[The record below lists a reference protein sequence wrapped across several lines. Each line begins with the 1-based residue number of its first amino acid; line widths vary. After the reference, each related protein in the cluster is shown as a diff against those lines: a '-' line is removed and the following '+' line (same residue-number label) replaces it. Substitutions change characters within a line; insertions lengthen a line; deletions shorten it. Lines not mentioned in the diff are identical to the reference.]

1 MTGNARAKAAYQE
14 TQAETSL
21 YAGNAE
27 EATLVVLG
35 ELIKSMRIFAENAD
49 PLGGKPEIR
58 THHFSR
64 ALTIIY
70 ALQSGLDLD
79 KGGALAGKLFQI
91 YEYARQALIKDLRS
105 ARDDMVSSAC
115 GALGEVLTS
124 WQTAYS
130 EGLDK

>member
-35 ELIKSMRIFAENAD
+35 ELIKSMRMFAENAD
-49 PLGGKPEIR
+49 PRGGNPEIR

-115 GALGEVLTS
+115 GALGEVLVS

>member
-1 MTGNARAKAAYQE
+1 MTGNSRAKAAYQE
-14 TQAETSL
+14 AQTETSL

-35 ELIKSMRIFAENAD
+35 ELIKSMRMFAENAD
-49 PLGGKPEIR
+49 PRGSKPEIR

-105 ARDDMVSSAC
+105 GRDDTVSSAC
-115 GALGEVLTS
+115 GALDEVLVS

-130 EGLDK
+130 EGLDT

>member
-27 EATLVVLG
+27 EATLVVLS
-35 ELIKSMRIFAENAD
+35 ELLKSMRLFSKNAD
-49 PLGGKPEIR
+49 PRGEKPEVR
-58 THHFSR
+58 AHHFSR

-105 ARDDMVSSAC
+105 GLDDTVSSAS
-115 GALGEVLTS
+115 GALSEVLNA
-124 WQTAYS
+124 WQTAYQ

>member
-1 MTGNARAKAAYQE
+1 MTGNARVKAAYQE

-27 EATLVVLG
+27 EATLVVLS
-35 ELIKSMRIFAENAD
+35 ELLKSMRLFSENAD
-49 PLGGKPEIR
+49 PRGERPEVR
-58 THHFSR
+58 AHHFSR

-79 KGGALAGKLFQI
+79 RGGAMAAKLFQI

-105 ARDDMVSSAC
+105 KRDSAVSSASR
-115 GALGEVLTS
+115 ALSEVLNA
-124 WQTAYS
+124 WQTAYQ

>member
-27 EATLVVLG
+27 EATLVVLS
-35 ELIKSMRIFAENAD
+35 ELLKSMRLFAKNAD
-49 PLGGKPEIR
+49 PQGEKPEVR
-58 THHFSR
+58 AHHFSR

-79 KGGALAGKLFQI
+79 KGGPLAGKLFQI

-105 ARDDMVSSAC
+105 GLDDTVSSAS
-115 GALGEVLTS
+115 GALSEVLNA
-124 WQTAYS
+124 WQTAYQ

>member
-1 MTGNARAKAAYQE
+1 MTGNARVKAAYQE

-21 YAGNAE
+21 FASNAE

-35 ELIKSMRIFAENAD
+35 ELIKSMRIFAENTD
-49 PLGGKPEIR
+49 PRVGKPEIR
-58 THHFSR
+58 TRHFSR

-105 ARDDMVSSAC
+105 ARDEMVSSAC